1 MPDCTALSSNL
12 KSKAEKIVYSIF
24 IPVCLLFSIQSF
36 GQPDEPDSVTI
47 AFNKI
52 KDPEKKLTLYGD
64 LAFKLYNTNPDSAI
78 SLATIGLQ
86 TAEKMKNVDEQAR
99 NCNVLGLVN
108 KNKGAYTKSVDY
120 FKKAIKLYQVQK
132 DLKNESRVHINLA
145 STYLQMAKYQ
155 QALEENISG
164 AGILRQLKDSL
175 ALSYIYQQISI
186 VYRSTQ
192 NFTEAEKN
200 IRKAISYASFKIG
213 DSAQRLSSLAGSLAS
228 YGILMRLNNRYDTAA
243 ILLLHSIQTNKKA
256 GNMYNMAI
264 GYENLGDVYNDAKKY
279 SDALSSY
286 SKAVDIFKSLNSDV
300 DVGYE
305 YLKIAY
311 TKKDLKQYDE
321 VLQICNTALAI
332 FKGEEMV
339 KYRKDVYQILW
350 ELYDEKGDEINAY
363 TFYKKYNQLKD
374 SLLSEDNQK
383 ELLRLQQEYESVQKE
398 NEIIKLGNEKI
409 LQDQLI
415 SRKNQF
421 TIIIVILFL
430 ISAII
435 AWILYNRY
443 KLKKQLE
450 QTLIRNQIAGDL
462 HDDVGATLS
471 SIRFYSQLVQ
481 QQLPG
486 NAMADTKNFLD
497 KINLNAAEMID
508 NMSDIVWMVKPGNDS
523 FENLE
528 NRMQSF
534 AGELCEAKSIYF
546 NYTKKVEGTPKI
558 PMQLRRDLYL
568 IFKEAINNAVKYAQ
582 CTAIEV
588 HLLLQPNTLKL
599 TINDNGAGFNTE
611 KITSKNIGG
620 NGLGNMQQRAL
631 HNKGE
636 FNLQS
641 APGEGTQITLSFAI

>member
-1 MPDCTALSSNL
+1 MPECTALSRNL
-12 KSKAEKIVYSIF
+12 KLKAEKIVFSIF
-24 IPVCLLFSIQSF
+24 VPVCFLLSIQTF
-36 GQPDEPDSVTI
+36 GQPDKPDSITI

-64 LAFKLYNTNPDSAI
+64 LAFKLCNTNPDSAI
-78 SLATIGLQ
+78 GLATIGLQ

-120 FKKAIKLYQVQK
+120 FKKAIKLYQLQK

-155 QALEENISG
+155 QALEENISS
-164 AGILRQLKDSL
+164 AGILKQLRDSL

-192 NFTEAEKN
+192 NYKEAEKN
-200 IRKAISYASFKIG
+200 IQKAISYASFKIG
-213 DSAQRLSSLAGSLAS
+213 DSAQRLSSLAASLAS

-243 ILLLHSIQTNKKA
+243 ILLLHSIQTYKKA

-350 ELYDEKGDEINAY
+350 ELYDEKGDKINAY

-415 SRKNQF
+415 SRKNQV
-421 TIIIVILFL
+421 TIIIVILFF

-471 SIRFYSQLVQ
+471 SIRLYSQLARQ
-481 QQLPG
+481 QMPAESSVDAQ
-486 NAMADTKNFLD
+486 AFLE
-497 KINLNAAEMID
+497 KININAAEMID
-508 NMSDIVWMVKPGNDS
+508 NMSDIVWMVKPGNDL

-528 NRMQSF
+528 ARMQSF
-534 AGELCEAKSIYF
+534 AGELCEAKNIHFEYS
-546 NYTKKVEGTPKI
+546 NESGGAVML
-558 PMQLRRDLYL
+558 PMQLRRDIYL
-568 IFKEAINNAVKYAQ
+568 IFKEAISNAVKYSG
-582 CTAIEV
+582 CTRISSKIIIN
-588 HLLLQPNTLKL
+588 PSTLTMK
-599 TINDNGAGFNTE
+599 IADNGNGFSPENLPA
-611 KITSKNIGG
+611 KSNGG
-620 NGLGNMQQRAL
+620 NGLGNMRQRAIS
-631 HNKGE
+631 NKGD
-636 FNLQS
+636 FILQS
-641 APGEGTQITLSFAI
+641 SPGNGTEITVHFIL

>member
-1 MPDCTALSSNL
+1 MPECTALSRNL
-12 KSKAEKIVYSIF
+12 KLKAEKIVFSIF
-24 IPVCLLFSIQSF
+24 VPVCFLLSIQTF
-36 GQPDEPDSVTI
+36 GQPDKPDSITI

-64 LAFKLYNTNPDSAI
+64 LAFKLCNTNPDSAI
-78 SLATIGLQ
+78 GLATIGLQ

-120 FKKAIKLYQVQK
+120 FKKAIKLYQLQK

-155 QALEENISG
+155 QALEENISS
-164 AGILRQLKDSL
+164 AGILKQLKDSL

-192 NFTEAEKN
+192 NYKEAEKN
-200 IRKAISYASFKIG
+200 IQKAISYASFKIG
-213 DSAQRLSSLAGSLAS
+213 DSAQRLSSLAASLAS
-228 YGILMRLNNRYDTAA
+228 YGILLRLNNRYDTAA
-243 ILLLHSIQTNKKA
+243 ILLLHSIQTYKKA

-350 ELYDEKGDEINAY
+350 ELYDEKGDKINAY

-421 TIIIVILFL
+421 TIIIVILFF

-471 SIRFYSQLVQ
+471 SIRLYSQLARQ
-481 QQLPG
+481 QMPAESSVDAQ
-486 NAMADTKNFLD
+486 AFLE
-497 KINLNAAEMID
+497 KININAAEMID
-508 NMSDIVWMVKPGNDS
+508 NMSDIVWMVKPGNDL

-528 NRMQSF
+528 ARMQSF
-534 AGELCEAKSIYF
+534 AGELCEAKNIHFEYS
-546 NYTKKVEGTPKI
+546 NESGGAVML
-558 PMQLRRDLYL
+558 PMQLRRDIYL
-568 IFKEAINNAVKYAQ
+568 IFKEAISNAVKYSG
-582 CTAIEV
+582 CTRISAKIIIN
-588 HLLLQPNTLKL
+588 PSTLTMK
-599 TINDNGAGFNTE
+599 IADNGNGFSPENLPA
-611 KITSKNIGG
+611 KSNGG
-620 NGLGNMQQRAL
+620 NGLGNMQQRAI

-641 APGEGTQITLSFAI
+641 APGKGTQITVSFAI